1 MPTVITVPWVCGI
14 NFPSSMPSTLI
25 SGLIA
30 RNFFGQLKLF
40 PNIRK
45 KQGLKKKYL
54 QKLPLGQFSNKKNR
68 NNGKIE
74 TS

>member
-1 MPTVITVPWVCGI
+1 VPWVCGI

-40 PNIRK
+40 PNVRK
-45 KQGLKKKYL
+45 KQGLKKSICKNC
-54 QKLPLGQFSNKKNR
+54 PLGNSAIK
-68 NNGKIE
+68 KIE
-74 TS
+74 TTEKLKQAKL